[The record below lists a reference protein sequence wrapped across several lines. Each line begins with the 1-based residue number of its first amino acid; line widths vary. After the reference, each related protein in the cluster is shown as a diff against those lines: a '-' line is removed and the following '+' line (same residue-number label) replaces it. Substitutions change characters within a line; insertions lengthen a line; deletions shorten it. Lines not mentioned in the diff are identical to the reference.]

1 MSELH
6 VGQRQGRS
14 LSHSDLHLIA
24 HATDAHD
31 VRIGDGY
38 FEYDLHGGVTGA
50 EGHGRAPR
58 SEIVNL
64 SSCATA
70 MLRTDGEP
78 CQAIAVG
85 PSPYSNTHAMATAD

>member
-31 VRIGDGY
+31 VRIVVGY
-38 FEYDLHGGVTGA
+38 FKYGRHGGVTGA
-50 EGHGRAPR
+50 AGHGLTVP
-58 SEIVNL
+58 
-64 SSCATA
+64 
-70 MLRTDGEP
+70 
-78 CQAIAVG
+78 
-85 PSPYSNTHAMATAD
+85 